1 MDWFLMHCEVIIDY
15 LTAFKA
21 KDALMDMKVLLYNC
35 SLRSLGLIDWIRCF
49 CNAAC
54 RDLEAWQVA
63 AYTFFFICLLLWCES
78 VFSDYE
84 DPFVVRVR
92 NFLFRSARRLPWV
105 KRKISIQLNRTRQ
118 SVQMELQ
125 KNDPDMDFLRHLPDL
140 GMSMRSGRPHCD
152 TKAPVSQCLKGRDFS
167 NNFVGSFDFANG
179 RISGAVY
186 NASDELAKLNAQ
198 PFSLSALIQ
207 MTEMFCW
214 ANPLHPDIFPGVRK
228 MEAEIVRIVCNL
240 FNGGPHA
247 CGTVT
252 SGGTES
258 ILLACLAYRNRAY
271 AAGNHQPEMV
281 IPFSA
286 HSAFD
291 KAGNVLRI
299 RVRRVPLEEGTCKVD
314 VDKLKTMVN
323 RQTCMIA
330 VSAPSY
336 PHGIIDPV
344 EAVAAIGEKRGIPV
358 HVDCCLGGFL
368 LPFMERADYPL
379 DEAFDFRVRGVTSIS
394 CDTHKYGYA
403 TKGTSV
409 IMYRSRHYMRQQYF
423 SQPNWPGGIYATPTF
438 AGSRSGAVVAGCWA
452 TLLRFGSRGYIEAT
466 RSIIHTA
473 RYIERKLRKIKGI
486 YVFGH
491 PRLSVVAFTSYVFN
505 IYSFQSKMSELGWCL
520 NFLQQPP
527 GVHFCVTLN
536 QTREGVAKAFI
547 QDATDVAEELLQN
560 PSPPSTGT
568 AAFYGIAQTMPDRSL
583 IEEIAYAYLDACY
596 ATEKKCD
603 FDDLDDE

>member
-21 KDALMDMKVLLYNC
+21 KDALTDLKVMLIHCSVGLL
-35 SLRSLGLIDWIRCF
+35 RFVDWIRRF
-49 CNAAC
+49 CNSAC

-63 AYTFFFICLLLWCES
+63 AYTFFFICLFLWCES

-84 DPFVVRVR
+84 DPFVIRVK

-105 KRKISIQLNRTRQ
+105 KRKISIQLNQTRQ

-140 GMSMRSGRPHCD
+140 GMSMEEIRSMASRY
-152 TKAPVSQCLKGRDFS
+152 KGA
-167 NNFVGSFDFANG
+167 GSFDFANG
-179 RISGAVY
+179 RVSGAVY
-186 NASDELAKLNAQ
+186 NANDELAKLNAE
-198 PFSLSALIQ
+198 

-214 ANPLHPDIFPGVRK
+214 ANPLHPDIFPGIRK

-240 FNGGPHA
+240 FNGGQHA

-258 ILLACLAYRNRAY
+258 IMLACLAYRNRAY

-291 KAGNVLRI
+291 KAGSVLRI
-299 RVRRVPLEEGTCKVD
+299 RVRRVPLEPATCKVD

-323 RQTCMIA
+323 RQTCMIV
-330 VSAPSY
+330 VSAPNY

-344 EAVAAIGEKRGIPV
+344 EVVAAIGERRGIPV

-368 LPFMERADYPL
+368 LPFMDRADYPL
-379 DEAFDFRVRGVTSIS
+379 EEAFDFRVRGVTSIS
-394 CDTHKYGYA
+394 CDTHKYGFA
-403 TKGTSV
+403 SKGTSV
-409 IMYRSRHYMRQQYF
+409 VMYRSRQYMRHQYF
-423 SQPNWPGGIYATPTF
+423 SQPNWPGGIYATATF
-438 AGSRSGAVVAGCWA
+438 AGSRSGALVAGCWA
-452 TLLRFGSRGYIEAT
+452 TLLRLGSRGYIEAT
-466 RSIIHTA
+466 RSIIHTT
-473 RYIERKLRKIKGI
+473 RYIERKLRRIKGI

-505 IYSFQSKMSELGWCL
+505 IYTFQSKMSELGWCL
-520 NFLQQPP
+520 NLLQQPP
-527 GVHFCVTLN
+527 AVHLCVTLN
-536 QTREGVAKAFI
+536 QTREGVAKAFV
-547 QDATDVAEELLQN
+547 QDATDVAEELLKN
-560 PSPPSTGT
+560 PSSPSSGT
-568 AAFYGIAQTMPDRSL
+568 AAFYGIAHSIPDRSL

-596 ATEKKCD
+596 ATDKKCE
-603 FDDLDDE
+603 FEDLDD